1 MKANIQYKC
10 KLMQCC
16 DSMYYDY
23 ELIIRYKGFINDT
36 YIKGKIK
43 KRFDAYDNTFTFL
56 NESNDEGL
64 RTVFED
70 YIRGSIK
77 KKHTMKKQAEK
88 DKAQKTAFHKRF
100 NKDFS
105 KWTNCEI
112 EVDLD
117 ES

>member
-43 KRFDAYDNTFTFL
+43 KNTSESFSSDL
-56 NESNDEGL
+56 NVYSGKIYNIAASILEPIEKIFPPHFGL
-64 RTVFED
+64 SELIV
-70 YIRGSIK
+70 I
-77 KKHTMKKQAEK
+77 
-88 DKAQKTAFHKRF
+88 QK
-100 NKDFS
+100 
-105 KWTNCEI
+105 
-112 EVDLD
+112 V
-117 ES
+117 